1 MFQTEPPWLLCVS
14 AWPKFFGVVW
24 AFPEKEVKVKVAT
37 LKYGTVYPTVLRV
50 LRHSVFVKVRY
61 RYPPAVTAWRE
72 GITVGPVYLSL

>member
-1 MFQTEPPWLLCVS
+1 M
-14 AWPKFFGVVW
+14 VW

-37 LKYGTVYPTVLRV
+37 LKYGTVFTRVYPTVLRV
-50 LRHSVFVKVRY
+50 LSHSVFVKVRY